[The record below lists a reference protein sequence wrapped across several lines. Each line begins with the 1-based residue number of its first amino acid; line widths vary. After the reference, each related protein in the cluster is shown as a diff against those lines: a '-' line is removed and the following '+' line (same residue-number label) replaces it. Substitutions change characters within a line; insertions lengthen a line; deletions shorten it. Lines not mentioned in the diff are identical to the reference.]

1 MITRLTPFIEAPCE
15 LLSSEEAQ
23 KGETDFLPMLT
34 FVQRKV
40 AIGFTDE
47 SGKKQI
53 ACVISSLTRKI
64 YFTPKE

>member
-47 SGKKQI
+47 S
-53 ACVISSLTRKI
+53 
-64 YFTPKE
+64 